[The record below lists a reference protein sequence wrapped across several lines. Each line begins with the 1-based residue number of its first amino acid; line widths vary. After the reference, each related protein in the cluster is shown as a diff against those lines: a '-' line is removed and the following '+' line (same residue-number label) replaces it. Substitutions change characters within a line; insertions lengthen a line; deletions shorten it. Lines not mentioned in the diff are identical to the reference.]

1 MIAEL
6 AFINIKFMSSEFW
19 TLLLLDFFMIVMR
32 DADLWDELGEF
43 LQKYVQAYKH
53 AFSSLDDKYP

>member
-32 DADLWDELGEF
+32 DADLWDELGDF
-43 LQKYVQAYKH
+43 LKKYLKLH
-53 AFSSLDDKYP
+53 S

>member
-1 MIAEL
+1 MTASWLITEV

-32 DADLWDELGEF
+32 DADLWDELGDF
-43 LQKYVQAYKH
+43 LKKYLKLH
-53 AFSSLDDKYP
+53 S